1 MVIPFGAPEVVHL
14 IDHSIEP
21 VVHCLRLLS
30 FVEDES
36 TELSLDRLTL
46 GDLGHL
52 VPFVR
57 RFEDVPNFLG
67 IFQPSHLIILLSTQG
82 SEEYRSCLGIKMP
95 NLCGLIRVIVL
106 VAHLWCLRSKLNNNP
121 YAFVE

>member
-14 IDHSIEP
+14 VDHGLEP
-21 VVHCLRLLS
+21 IVHGLRLFS

-36 TELSLDRLTL
+36 TEFSPDRLPL

-57 RFEDVPNFLG
+57 GFEDVPNFFG
-67 IFQPSHLIILLSTQG
+67 TI
-82 SEEYRSCLGIKMP
+82 
-95 NLCGLIRVIVL
+95 
-106 VAHLWCLRSKLNNNP
+106 
-121 YAFVE
+121 